1 MNFTEFCSDMSSWEY
16 VSVGSANGLEP
27 GRRQVITWIDYDSVP
42 WCQMTSLTQW
52 IECNSRAVFVGFYL
66 KINVSEMPK
75 KNFRFY
81 MCLASQFIIVYQVFE
96 IYFRSWGNFSIKERL
111 NDDLNFQEIK
121 KFRNF

>member
-75 KNFRFY
+75 KI
-81 MCLASQFIIVYQVFE
+81 SDFICAWRHSLFTKY
-96 IYFRSWGNFSIKERL
+96 S
-111 NDDLNFQEIK
+111 
-121 KFRNF
+121 KFTSEVEETFL